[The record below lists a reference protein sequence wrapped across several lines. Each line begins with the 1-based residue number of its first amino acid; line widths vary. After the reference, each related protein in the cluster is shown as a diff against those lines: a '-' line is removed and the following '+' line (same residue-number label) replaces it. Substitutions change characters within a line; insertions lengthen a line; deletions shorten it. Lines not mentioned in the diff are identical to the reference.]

1 RWEKALPTMA
11 RFYVFSGSPA
21 EKKSRKVPLFVSFA
35 QFQGSKP
42 FHLANPYTKYRPKSG
57 FVRDHQESPVFGV

>member
-1 RWEKALPTMA
+1 MFFQAVQLK
-11 RFYVFSGSPA
+11 
-21 EKKSRKVPLFVSFA
+21 KKSRKVPLFVSLA
-35 QFQGSKP
+35 QFQGLKP